1 MTVSLLT
8 RISLAAATGL
18 LAASSLVTPAA
29 AATGTGVLEGV
40 FTTAAGLPVENVGV
54 SVWLGDGTDVWTHLW
69 TDSTG
74 HFETDLPAGG
84 YLLGFWSDD
93 VSQWSPGQVDKDN
106 AELYTVV
113 EGETITV
120 NEIQL

>member
-1 MTVSLLT
+1 MTASLLT

-18 LAASSLVTPAA
+18 LAASSLATPA

-40 FTTAAGLPVENVGV
+40 FTTAAGVPVEGVGI
-54 SVWLGDGTDVWTHLW
+54 SVWTGDGADVWTHLW

-84 YLLGFWSDD
+84 YLLGFWSDT
-93 VSQWSPGQVDKDN
+93 VEQWSPGQTDKAN
-106 AELYTVV
+106 AQVYTVI
-113 EGETITV
+113 EGQTV
-120 NEIQL
+120 TVIERQL